1 MIDGGDP
8 IYEIIREY
16 LDIEG
21 VLAAVLV
28 SDQGLVVNGATRDA
42 IDLDTIS
49 ALVVDTVASAQRV
62 GLEAG
67 VGKIDTMTLE
77 FERLSLLLAPFDNEL
92 MLALVAEP
100 GMFSRR
106 AGLPTV

>member
-1 MIDGGDP
+1 MSPRDP
-8 IYEIIREY
+8 IYEIIRDY

-42 IDLDTIS
+42 IDLETIS

-62 GLEAG
+62 GIEAA
-67 VGKIDTMTLE
+67 VGKIDMMTLE
-77 FERLSLLLAPFDNEL
+77 FERLSILLAPFDSEL
-92 MLALVAEP
+92 MLALVARP
-100 GMFSRR
+100 GTFARDTR
-106 AGLPTV
+106 LPTI